1 MGGRVV
7 EGSGLEN
14 RQGLAPLVGSNPT
27 PSASIASNALIL
39 LSLVETIRTSPQSS
53 LQSGAMLDRAC
64 SGAGASNGRR
74 QARSA
79 RRTSGSEAP

>member
-27 PSASIASNALIL
+27 PSASILVKLLIYL
-39 LSLVETIRTSPQSS
+39 HFI
-53 LQSGAMLDRAC
+53 DY
-64 SGAGASNGRR
+64 NN
-74 QARSA
+74 
-79 RRTSGSEAP
+79 EAIAVLELT